1 MNAMLLAGTFAGG
14 VGLLILA
21 LALLTDGMRLAGGS
35 VLKANLR
42 RWAETRW
49 RAFETGLAIA
59 LLVPSS
65 AASTRAAAGFVNSGL
80 VRIENAI
87 WLSVGVS
94 FGSVV
99 TAWLIVAVGLSPNA
113 FVFGLCLVGLGSVL
127 RSGLRGRR
135 AALGKAL
142 TGLGLL
148 FIGVAIISDG
158 FQRGAPG
165 GLPPAPFGLVGST
178 ILLTLLGAAL
188 AAVLRSA
195 SVAVAAAVVAAA
207 AGAVEL
213 SEAMAFVAGANL
225 GPIAWAMWVIAGGTA
240 QARRVALSHAIFHGV
255 GTVVALVILFFTA
268 PLHMNLA
275 RSFGAPFALATYH
288 LGFQVLA
295 ALLLIP
301 AASKLLAFVG
311 TRFHRVEFERGTSP
325 HLDHSL
331 LAVPDLA
338 IDGFLTEVQQLF
350 EQARGLAHLTLRDR
364 VVSEQRLRQDGDD
377 LDRRVR
383 ALDSTAARL
392 IAGDVPADLAP
403 ILIELPRASAGLRNL
418 LDSLVRFRA
427 FARIPE
433 NGLDAR
439 TRTRLR
445 QLELA
450 VLHLVEGS
458 DALDPAFDATRC
470 AQETETALHH
480 LGEVRRRIHEACG
493 RGELHAT
500 WSDPLCSR
508 LSALERVAIHASE
521 VALGI
526 DRVFAPAGKDEP
538 FEDEAVGPVARWLR
552 QVA

>member
-1 MNAMLLAGTFAGG
+1 M
-14 VGLLILA
+14 
-21 LALLTDGMRLAGGS
+21 
-35 VLKANLR
+35 
-42 RWAETRW
+42 
-49 RAFETGLAIA
+49 
-59 LLVPSS
+59 
-65 AASTRAAAGFVNSGL
+65 
-80 VRIENAI
+80 
-87 WLSVGVS
+87 
-94 FGSVV
+94 
-99 TAWLIVAVGLSPNA
+99 
-113 FVFGLCLVGLGSVL
+113 
-127 RSGLRGRR
+127 
-135 AALGKAL
+135 
-142 TGLGLL
+142 
-148 FIGVAIISDG
+148 
-158 FQRGAPG
+158 
-165 GLPPAPFGLVGST
+165 
-178 ILLTLLGAAL
+178 LGAAL
-188 AAVLRSA
+188 SAVLRSA

-225 GPIAWAMWVIAGGTA
+225 GPIAWALWVIAGGTA

-268 PLHMNLA
+268 PLHLDLA
-275 RSFGAPFALATYH
+275 ASTGVPFALATYH
-288 LGFQVLA
+288 LAFQVLA
-295 ALLLIP
+295 AILLIP
-301 AASKLLAFVG
+301 AAGRLLSFVQ

-350 EQARGLAHLTLRDR
+350 EQTRGLAQALLRDDA
-364 VVSEQRLRQDGDD
+364 VAQGEMRQDGDD

-383 ALDSTAARL
+383 SLDSTAARL

-418 LDSLVRFRA
+418 LESLVRFRA

-470 AQETETALHH
+470 SQEAETALHH

-493 RGELHAT
+493 RGELHPT

-508 LSALERVAIHASE
+508 LSALERVVVYASE

-526 DRVFAPAGKDEP
+526 DRVFSPAARDEP
-538 FEDEAVGPVARWLR
+538 FEEQSGGPVVRGLR